1 MKAYDEAERLFIKE
15 NDDLGLANVLFSRGD
30 LLVCNEDI
38 SGAKKCYEEALHL
51 YKKEQ
56 VLEFVGY
63 TLCFLIVCC
72 AQLDDDDGAET
83 YKHELPQILPLL
95 PEHAQENIL
104 KLLQE

>member
-1 MKAYDEAERLFIKE
+1 M
-15 NDDLGLANVLFSRGD
+15 LFSRGD

-38 SGAKKCYEEALHL
+38 SGAKKCYEEALRL

-63 TLCFLIVCC
+63 TLRLLIVCC

-83 YKHELPQILPLL
+83 YMHELLQILSLL
-95 PEHAQENIL
+95 PEHAQEKIIML
-104 KLLQE
+104 FQE